1 MTIKQTHDWHLGE
14 DDFFSGLPAEKDA
27 FISYSKKR
35 EYAKGAII
43 FLEEEPGCSCF
54 YVWNGII
61 KIFKTTLEGKEPIF
75 FLRKKG
81 EVFGIA
87 EVIDAKNRKA
97 NAQTLTPCVLMEVQK
112 KDFEMLLTDFPKFGN
127 KIIQVLGRR
136 VRYLGQTIENLTT
149 CDVTTRLAKL
159 LVYLSVNNLSDQES
173 WDNPVLVPIT
183 LTQDQMADMTGSC
196 QQTVSETLSYFQK
209 NELIKI
215 QKKQIIILK
224 PLVLLGNAVK

>member
-1 MTIKQTHDWHLGE
+1 MMIKRTNDWHLSE

-27 FISYSKKR
+27 FMSYSKRK
-35 EYAKGAII
+35 EYAKGEII
-43 FLEEEPGCSCF
+43 FFEEEPGCSCF
-54 YVWNGII
+54 YVESGII
-61 KIFKTTLEGKEPIF
+61 KIFKTTLQGKEPIF
-75 FLRKKG
+75 FLRNKG

-87 EVIDAKNRKA
+87 ELIDAKDRKA
-97 NAQTLTPCVLMEVQK
+97 NAQTLTPCVLEEVQK
-112 KDFEMLLTDFPKFGN
+112 QEFEMLITNFPKFGN

-159 LVYLSVNNLSDQES
+159 LVYLCDNNLSDQES
-173 WDNPVLVPIT
+173 WGNPVLVPIT

-196 QQTVSETLSYFQK
+196 QQTISETLSYFQK

-215 QKKQIIILK
+215 QKKKITILN
-224 PLVLLGNAVK
+224 PLALIGNAVN